1 MAMKWVAQ
9 TPAPKLTPV
18 KARAPHRHAARCWGV
33 LACNQTAVLLDSRH
47 TNAAIRTN
55 LRSWS

>member
-18 KARAPHRHAARCWGV
+18 SARAPQRHAPRCCGILAFSHTDV
-33 LACNQTAVLLDSRH
+33 LVASRH

-55 LRSWS
+55 LKSWS